1 MDPDT
6 YNWLRVGHIFG
17 FVLWIGGMVT
27 VLQLLRVHGAVEGA
41 ARDVLARHERKMA
54 AVMDA
59 GATLTMICGL
69 WMALDRTPTFFSAKH
84 YGAWLHVKLSIV
96 VVVIIGLHGWS
107 RAQVRKFRHGQVRPL
122 SPALTWVVLAAAA
135 GIILLGA
142 HHGLLRK
149 GG

>member
-6 YNWLRVGHIFG
+6 YNWLRVGHVFG
-17 FVLWIGGMVT
+17 FVLWIGGMVAL
-27 VLQLLRVHGAVEGA
+27 LQLLRVHGAVEGA

-54 AVMDA
+54 LVMDV
-59 GATLTMICGL
+59 GATLTMVCGFVT
-69 WMALDRTPTFFSAKH
+69 ALGGSVNYFKT
-84 YGAWLHVKLSIV
+84 GAWLHIKLTLV
-96 VVVIIGLHGWS
+96 AVVIVGLHGWT
-107 RAQVRKFRHGQVRPL
+107 RAQVKRFRKGQVRPIPPVL
-122 SPALTWVVLAAAA
+122 MWVVLAAAA